1 MANQILAR
9 LGIVMAVDSAE
20 LVTGLDK
27 AKEQFKGFSKEVQ
40 RQSNEAAKDTMAL
53 KMATETYGKTLTAV
67 QRLELEMKYGKYA
80 GNMMTAQQNKLLM
93 EQAAAYDAV
102 KAAADKANAAKVG
115 KGGLTPQ
122 MSAALGYQTTDIIT
136 GLAGGQNP
144 FMVLLQQ
151 GGQLRDQFGGFKPMF
166 QGIAEVLTLT
176 RVAAV
181 SFGGALALVGY
192 EMYKGAEE
200 QKKFNN
206 AMILTGGYLHM
217 TETQITSL
225 SVALSEK
232 YKTSLSS
239 TREAMQILAASGQFT
254 AASFEGVAKV
264 ISRVAALTGETVAAT
279 AQSLIPSLDGSAA
292 SAKRLNDQYHFLT
305 VAQYS
310 HIRALEAQGKKQEAI
325 RFTTDALNK
334 SLGDQTPQVGYL
346 GRAWD
351 KLGEW
356 IGKASQAMKD
366 WGKESE
372 DARIEAAADAVVRA
386 RATVQ
391 RFYNST
397 AAQRKDLT
405 DAEAAYQEL
414 VLKRGLKIA
423 EAAAKERADNEG
435 KIDDIASGRA
445 AKRRQKDQQIQDAWI
460 AAQTQNTVD
469 GLDKIANIELQKQRD
484 IAKAKLEITRM
495 NADEEFAFVSKNQ
508 ELLDAKILQIAAKAA
523 KDKEAIYAVA
533 REQYRVQAQTEQ
545 DSLDRQKEELKFDQE
560 HIFFSGVDLDI
571 AKSRLKTEQ
580 EIAAI
585 YAKKDSGSDKDKA
598 DAAERLRNIQKQRE
612 EVIGQQYELKRLQ
625 DMNASVFSNM
635 GSAIDTFVRTGKF
648 AFKDFARSVIQDL
661 IAIAMKAQMMS
672 MFKGFSF
679 FGIGAT
685 GGTTGQFEAGI
696 NTSGFGTLTASAVG
710 GPLAANQPSIVG
722 ENGPELFVPQG
733 AGTIV
738 PNSGDLSG
746 VMGGPQVVYNGPY
759 IANMSAIDT
768 QSASQFLAKN
778 KAAVFA
784 ANQSASRSVPAS
796 R

>member
-20 LVTGLDK
+20 LAVGLDK

-40 RQSNEAAKDTMAL
+40 RQSNEAAKETMAL
-53 KMATETYGKTLTAV
+53 KLATETYGKSLTAV
-67 QRLELEMKYGKYA
+67 QRLEMEMRYGKYA
-80 GNMMTAQQNKLLM
+80 GNMLTAQQNKLLM

-102 KAAADKANAAKVG
+102 RASADKANAAKAG
-115 KGGLTPQ
+115 KGGLQPHLV
-122 MSAALGYQTTDIIT
+122 AALGYQTTDIVT

-181 SFGGALALVGY
+181 SLGGALALVGY
-192 EMYKGAEE
+192 EMYKGSEE

-225 SVALSEK
+225 SVTLSEK

-264 ISRVAALTGETVAAT
+264 ISRVAVLTGETVAAT
-279 AQSLIPSLDGSAA
+279 AQNLIPSLDGSAA

-305 VAQYS
+305 VEQYS

-325 RFTTDALNK
+325 RLTTDALSK
-334 SLGDQTPQVGYL
+334 SLGDQTPNVGYL
-346 GRAWD
+346 GKAWD

-372 DARIEAAADAVVRA
+372 DARLEAAADAVVRA

-391 RFYNST
+391 RFYNAT

-405 DAEAAYQEL
+405 DAEAAYNDI
-414 VLKRGLKIA
+414 VLKRGIA
-423 EAAAKERADNEG
+423 MAASAAKERADNEG

-460 AAQTQNTVD
+460 AAKTQNTLD

-495 NADEEFAFVSKNQ
+495 NADEEFAYVAKNR
-508 ELLDAKILQIAAKAA
+508 ELLTAKIAQITAKAD
-523 KDKEAIYAVA
+523 KDKEAVYAIA
-533 REQYRVQAQTEQ
+533 REQYRVSAQAEQ
-545 DSLDRQKEELKFDQE
+545 DTIDKKREEIKFDRE
-560 HIFFSGVDLDI
+560 HLLYTGADLDI
-571 AKSRLKTEQ
+571 ALSRLKTEQ

-585 YAKKDSGSDKDKA
+585 YAKKDSGSAKDKA
-598 DAAERLRNIQKQRE
+598 DAAERLRDIQKQRE

-625 DMNASVFSNM
+625 DMNQAVFSNM

-661 IAIAMKAQMMS
+661 IAIAMKAQMMA

-679 FGIGAT
+679 FGGGVG
-685 GGTTGQFEAGI
+685 GGTTGQFESNI
-696 NTSGFGTLTASAVG
+696 NTSGFSTVMASAVG

-722 ENGPELFVPQG
+722 ENGPELFVPRG

-746 VMGGPQVVYNGPY
+746 IGNGPQIVYNGPY
-759 IANMSAIDT
+759 IASMSAIDT
-768 QSASQFLAKN
+768 QSATQFLAKN
-778 KAAVFA
+778 KSAVFA
-784 ANQSASRSVPAS
+784 ANQSASRSIPAS

>member
-151 GGQLRDQFGGFKPMF
+151 GGQLRDQFGGFKPLF

-206 AMILTGGYLHM
+206 AMVLTGGYLHM

-225 SVALSEK
+225 SVALSDK

-279 AQSLIPSLDGSAA
+279 AQNLIPSLDGSAA

-310 HIRALEAQGKKQEAI
+310 HIRALEAQGKKQESI
-325 RFTTDALNK
+325 RFTTDALSK
-334 SLGDQTPQVGYL
+334 SLGDQLPNVGYL

-351 KLGEW
+351 KLSEW

-391 RFYNST
+391 RFYNAT

-405 DAEAAYQEL
+405 DAEATYQEL

-533 REQYRVQAQTEQ
+533 REQYRVQAQNEQ
-545 DSLDRQKEELKFDQE
+545 DALDRQKEELKFDQE

-571 AKSRLKTEQ
+571 AKARFKTEQ

-585 YAKKDSGSDKDKA
+585 YAKKDSGSDADKA
-598 DAAERLRNIQKQRE
+598 AAAERLRNIQKQRE

-625 DMNASVFSNM
+625 DMNASVFNNM

-679 FGIGAT
+679 FNNPGS
-685 GGTTGQFEAGI
+685 TGQFEADI

-746 VMGGPQVVYNGPY
+746 VMGGQQVIYNGPY

-778 KAAVFA
+778 KSAVWA
-784 ANQSASRSVPAS
+784 ANQSAQRALPVSR
-796 R
+796 

>member
-20 LVTGLDK
+20 LEVGLSK
-27 AKEQFKGFSKEVQ
+27 AKEQFKGFTKEVQ
-40 RQSNEAAKDTMAL
+40 RQSNEAAKETMAL

-80 GNMMTAQQNKLLM
+80 GNMLTEQQNRLLR

-102 KAAADKANAAKVG
+102 KASADKANAAKVA

-151 GGQLRDQFGGFKPMF
+151 GGQLRDQFGGFKPLF

-181 SFGGALALVGY
+181 GLGGALALVGY
-192 EMYKGAEE
+192 EMYKGSEE

-206 AMILTGGYLHM
+206 TMILTGGYLHM
-217 TETQITSL
+217 TEEQVTSL
-225 SVALSEK
+225 SRTLSEK

-239 TREAMQILAASGQFT
+239 TREAMQLIAASGQFT
-254 AASFEGVAKV
+254 TASFESVAKT
-264 ISRVAALTGETVAAT
+264 ISRVAALTGETVATT
-279 AQSLIPSLDGSAA
+279 AQNLIPSLDGTAA

-325 RFTTDALNK
+325 RYTTDALNQ
-334 SLGDQTPQVGYL
+334 SLGEQTPKVGYL
-346 GRAWD
+346 GQVWD

-366 WGKESE
+366 WGKETE
-372 DARIEAAADAVVRA
+372 EARLEAAADAVVRA

-391 RFYNST
+391 RFYNAT
-397 AAQRKDLT
+397 AGQRKDLA
-405 DAEAAYQEL
+405 DAEAAYYEL
-414 VLKRGLKIA
+414 TLKRGLKIA
-423 EAAAKERADNEG
+423 EAAAKERADNES

-445 AKRRQKDQQIQDAWI
+445 AKRRQKDQQVKDAWI
-460 AAQTQNTVD
+460 AVDTQNTID
-469 GLDKIANIELQKQRD
+469 GLDKIGNIELQKRRD
-484 IAKAKLEITRM
+484 IVRAKIEIARM
-495 NADEEFAFVSKNQ
+495 NADEEYVNAVKNA
-508 ELLDAKILQIAAKAA
+508 ELLDAKIMQIAAKAA
-523 KDKEAIYAVA
+523 KDKEAVYAQA
-533 REQYRVQAQTEQ
+533 REQYRLSTEAEQ
-545 DSLDRQKEELKFDQE
+545 KTLDQKAEELKFDRE
-560 HIFFSGVDLDI
+560 HLLYTGADLDI
-571 AKSRLKTEQ
+571 ALSRLKTEQ
-580 EIAAI
+580 EIAAM
-585 YAKKDSGSDKDKA
+585 YAKKDSGSETDKA
-598 DAAERLRNIQKQRE
+598 KRADDLRQLQKQRE
-612 EVIGQQYELKRLQ
+612 EIIGQQYELQRLK
-625 DMNASVFSNM
+625 DMNAAVFANM
-635 GSAIDTFVRTGKF
+635 GNAIDTFVRTGKF

-679 FGIGAT
+679 FNT
-685 GGTTGQFEAGI
+685 GGGPTGQFESDI
-696 NTSGFGTLTASAVG
+696 NTSGFALTASAVG
-710 GPLAANQPSIVG
+710 GPLAAGQPSIVG

-733 AGTIV
+733 AGTII

-746 VMGGPQVVYNGPY
+746 VMGGGQTINYNGPF
-759 IANMSAIDT
+759 IQNMSAIDT
-768 QSASQFLAKN
+768 QSGIQFLSKN
-778 KAAVFA
+778 KTAVWA
-784 ANQSASRSVPAS
+784 ANQSAQRSLPMSR
-796 R
+796 